1 MGTSK
6 AVFLDKDGTLIRDIP
21 YNVNPDLITLS
32 DHCISGLKK
41 IVEAGFRLIL
51 ISNQSGVAMNFFEL
65 KELRQVKERIDQLLG
80 RHEISLTGFYF
91 CPHHPQGMLEE
102 FSFSCKCRK
111 PKNGLLLE
119 AAEDHDIDLSRSWM
133 IGDILDDVEAGNRS
147 GCKTVLIDNG
157 HETEWK
163 MNPKRVPDYI
173 AAHIDQAADY
183 ILEMTSYDKTA

>member
-1 MGTSK
+1 MGINK

-32 DHCISGLKK
+32 GNCITGLKK
-41 IVEAGFRLIL
+41 IAEAGFLLIL

-65 KELRQVKERIDQLLG
+65 GELRLVKERIDQLLG
-80 RHEISLTGFYF
+80 IHGISLSGFYF

-102 FSFSCKCRK
+102 FSVSCNCRK

-119 AAEDHDIDLSRSWM
+119 AAEEHGIDLSRSWM
-133 IGDILDDVEAGNRS
+133 LGDILDDVEAGNRS

-157 HETEWK
+157 HETEWQ
-163 MNPKRVPDYI
+163 MNPKRVPDFI
-173 AAHIDQAADY
+173 AAHIDEAADY
-183 ILEMTSYDKTA
+183 ILEMASYHKIA